1 MTIGRE
7 QFLEDWRL
15 LGTRIYILKSLSL
28 ADPRGV
34 AEAFLADRERSG
46 SKGQEATT
54 IDEIRQVAEAVKVAA
69 DLVRD
74 ADKLV
79 RDIAEWCD
87 AAQAQQ
93 RQEAISSLQAATP
106 AGNA

>member
-1 MTIGRE
+1 MIDRE

-15 LGTRIYILKSLSL
+15 LGARVYILKSLSL
-28 ADPRGV
+28 ADPRGI
-34 AEAFLADRERSG
+34 AEAFLAERERSG

-54 IDEIRQVAEAVKVAA
+54 IDEIQQVAEAIKAAA

-79 RDIAEWCD
+79 RDLADWCD
-87 AAQAQQ
+87 TAQAQ
-93 RQEAISSLQAATP
+93 RKQEALNSLQAATP

>member
-1 MTIGRE
+1 MIDRE

-15 LGTRIYILKSLSL
+15 LGERVYILKTLSL
-28 ADPRGV
+28 AHPRGL
-34 AEAFLADRERSG
+34 AEAFLLKRERSG

-54 IDEIRQVAEAVKVAA
+54 IEEIRQIGEAVTVAA
-69 DLVRD
+69 DLVQC

-79 RDIAEWCD
+79 RDIADWCD
-87 AAQAQQ
+87 TAQAQQ
-93 RQEAISSLQAATP
+93 KQEALSSLQGVTP